1 MEIHSS
7 KTWNLI
13 TAITFS
19 LVAGISVWMYMVSGL
34 LFALFILPAT
44 CSPILV
50 MFWIATG
57 RKLRLDKHGILVS
70 FLWFKK
76 KYAWEEM
83 QTKMHFYGPGMGY
96 RIVYT
101 SGMVF
106 SKKRVPN
113 FPNIKP
119 FQYNVFWHPFSCI
132 VIHFRPDVAC
142 AVEYPAL
149 FEADYNTLVEL
160 LNKWGV
166 VVDGNKHH

>member
-7 KTWNLI
+7 KTWNVI
-13 TAITFS
+13 TAITSF
-19 LVAGISVWMYMVSGL
+19 LVAGISVGMYMASGL

-44 CSPILV
+44 CTPILV

-57 RKLRLDKHGILVS
+57 RKLRLDRHGILVS

-83 QTKMHFYGPGMGY
+83 QTKIHFRGSWMGY

-113 FPNIKP
+113 LPNIKP

-132 VIHFRPDVAC
+132 VIHFRTDAAC

-149 FEADYNTLVEL
+149 FEADYDALTGL
-160 LNKWGV
+160 LNEWGV
-166 VVDGNKHH
+166 VVDEDKHH